1 MKLIRAILLV
11 LISFISLSTQAQ
23 EPLKHKEFNMFHL
36 SRWDDDSLASNGIQT
51 FNACWGWYDSIKKRE
66 YAIMGSVDSTYF
78 IDVTD
83 PYNPKKCDVE
93 AGRGRFST
101 WRDYDTYDH
110 YCYAVQDAGIGSL
123 QIFDLSYLPDSVHKV
138 YDSDSLLYRTHT
150 IFIEGDRLYCNT
162 VTTNF
167 GTRRAMQIL
176 SLENPERPK
185 LIGVLT
191 PPIFGGA
198 PAFNF
203 CHDTH
208 VRNDTAY
215 CSGETGGV
223 FIYDVS
229 NPSNARLMGTIP
241 DYPEKGYNHSSWL
254 SEDGNTLIFVDEN
267 LGLGIKAYDVSNYAN
282 IELQSVFRSNVGAV
296 PHNPYIK
303 GDYLYVSY
311 YEDGAYIFDISNPKE
326 PKLTAFFDTYPQ
338 NNEGV
343 YSGFYGCW
351 SVYPFLPSGIIL
363 ASDQTNGLFV
373 LKSDVLTSTKEVGI
387 QDFKVY
393 PNPLSSDKLHINIFN
408 QNEKNITVSITNA
421 VGQKV
426 YASQHNIE
434 SGINNIEVNIPSH
447 LKQGIYFVTITGRIS
462 NICKKILKP

>member
-1 MKLIRAILLV
+1 MKLKHIILIL
-11 LISFISLSTQAQ
+11 FIGSWFNTLLAQ
-23 EPLKHKEFNMFHL
+23 KELEHDEFNMFKL

-83 PYNPKKCDVE
+83 PLNPKKCAVE
-93 AGRGRFST
+93 AGTGRFST

-110 YCYAVQDAGIGSL
+110 YCYAVQDVRPGTL
-123 QIFDLSYLPDSVHKV
+123 QIFDLQYLPDSVVKV
-138 YDSDSLLYRTHT
+138 YDSDSLLYLSHT
-150 IFIEGDRLYCNT
+150 IFIEGDRLYANS

-167 GTRRAMQIL
+167 GTRRALQIM
-176 SLENPERPK
+176 SLKNPEKPE

-191 PPIFGGA
+191 PPVFGGA

-203 CHDTH
+203 CHDAH
-208 VRNDTAY
+208 VRNDTLY
-215 CSGETGGV
+215 CSGENSGL

-229 NPSNARLMGTIP
+229 NPSNARPLASIT

-254 SEDGNTLIFVDEN
+254 TEDGKSLVFVDEN
-267 LGLGIKAYDVSNYAN
+267 FDLGIKIYDVSDFSN
-282 IELQSVFRSNVGAV
+282 IQLQSVFQSNPNAV
-296 PHNPYIK
+296 VHNPYIK
-303 GDYLYVSY
+303 GDYLYLAY
-311 YEDGAYIFDISNPKE
+311 YEDGVYIYNIKDPENPV
-326 PKLTAFFDTYPQ
+326 LTAYYDTHPQ
-338 NNEGV
+338 NEDGV
-343 YSGFYGCW
+343 YNGFRGCW

-373 LKSDVLTSTKEVGI
+373 LKSDVLNSSKEVGV
-387 QDFKVY
+387 QDFKIY
-393 PNPLSSDKLHINIFN
+393 PNPLQSDKFNLNIFN
-408 QNEKNITVSITNA
+408 KNEDNVTVSITNTLGA
-421 VGQKV
+421 TIYSSEHSVK
-426 YASQHNIE
+426 
-434 SGINNIEVNIPSH
+434 SGVNNIEVNVPQH

>member
-1 MKLIRAILLV
+1 MRFKHILL
-11 LISFISLSTQAQ
+11 LIIAGLICYSSNAQ
-23 EPLKHKEFNMFHL
+23 LQHKEFNMYKL

-101 WRDYDTYDH
+101 WRDYDTYGN

-138 YDSDSLLYRTHT
+138 YDSDSLLYRSHT
-150 IFIEGDRLYCNT
+150 IFIEGDRLYANS

-167 GTRRAMQIL
+167 GTRRAMQIM
-176 SLENPERPK
+176 SLENPEKPK

-208 VRNDTAY
+208 VRNDTLY
-215 CSGETGGV
+215 CSGETSGV

-229 NPSNARLMGTIP
+229 NPSNPRPLATIT

-254 SEDGNTLIFVDEN
+254 SEDGNSLVFVDEN
-267 LGLGIKAYDVSNYAN
+267 FGLGIKVYDISDFNN
-282 IELQSVFRSNVGAV
+282 IELQSVFRSNAGAV
-296 PHNPYIK
+296 VHNPYIK
-303 GDYLYVSY
+303 GDYVYLSY
-311 YEDGAYIFDISNPKE
+311 YEDGAYIFNIADPENPV
-326 PKLTAFFDTYPQ
+326 LTAYFDTYPQ
-338 NNEGV
+338 NNEGE
-343 YSGFYGCW
+343 YNGFRGCW

-373 LKSDVLTSTKEVGI
+373 LKSDVLNSTEEIGI

-393 PNPLSSDKLHINIFN
+393 PNPISSNKFNINIFN
-408 QNEKNITVSITNA
+408 QNEDDITVSITNTLGA
-421 VGQKV
+421 TV
-426 YASQHNIE
+426 YTSEHNIE
-434 SGINNIEVNIPSH
+434 TGINNIEVNVPQQ